1 MIEIA
6 QTYLGNINNNPE
18 LAKLTTEQTHVKVAL
33 SPSDRYKGRIHAQ
46 TDAGIAVG
54 IIKSRDRALQSGDL
68 FKSDSGQLILVCLPK
83 QELLV
88 LDFSA
93 VKPDVS
99 SAKLV
104 HLGHVLGNHH
114 YPIMMQDNK
123 IYVQLVTERLILE
136 KLIEELNIADL
147 KFKYQTQPS
156 ERTINYSAHHH

>member
-6 QTYLGNINNNPE
+6 QTYLGNINNDSE
-18 LAKLTTEQTHVKVAL
+18 LAKLTTEQTHEKVTL
-33 SPSDRYKGRIHAQ
+33 SPSDRHKGRIHAR
-46 TDAGIAVG
+46 TDSGIAVG

-68 FKSDSGQLILVCLPK
+68 FKSDSEQLILVCLPE

-88 LDFSA
+88 IDLYA

-99 SAKLV
+99 FAKLV

-114 YPIMMQDNK
+114 YPIMLQDNK
-123 IYVQLVTERLILE
+123 IYVQLVTERSILE

-147 KFKYQTQPS
+147 KFEYQMQPS
-156 ERTINYSAHHH
+156 DRPINISAHHH